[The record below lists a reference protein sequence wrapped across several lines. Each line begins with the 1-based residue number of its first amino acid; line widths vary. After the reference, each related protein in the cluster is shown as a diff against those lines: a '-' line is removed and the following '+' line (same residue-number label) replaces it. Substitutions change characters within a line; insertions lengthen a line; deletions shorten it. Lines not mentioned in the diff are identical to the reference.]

1 MSSRENA
8 GSPDVETRMVGIELA
23 IFLQYNWH
31 IYQYL
36 FGGFTYTYGDL
47 LESPQSLIII
57 IYNLWIFLTVSD
69 QLGQQCCIFLPVCV
83 YK

>member
-23 IFLQYNWH
+23 IFPNTVGTF
-31 IYQYL
+31 INNL

-47 LESPQSLIII
+47 LESPHFTLS
-57 IYNLWIFLTVSD
+57 
-69 QLGQQCCIFLPVCV
+69 
-83 YK
+83 K

>member
-8 GSPDVETRMVGIELA
+8 GSPDVETRMVGIELT

-47 LESPQSLIII
+47 LESLQHRKK
-57 IYNLWIFLTVSD
+57 IFI
-69 QLGQQCCIFLPVCV
+69 QKNPPEQNIF
-83 YK
+83 